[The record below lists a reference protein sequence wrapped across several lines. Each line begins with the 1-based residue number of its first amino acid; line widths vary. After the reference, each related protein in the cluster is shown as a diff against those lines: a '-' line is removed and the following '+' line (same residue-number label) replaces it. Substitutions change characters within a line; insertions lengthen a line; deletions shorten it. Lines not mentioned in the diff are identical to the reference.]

1 MMRVLHLP
9 TAVGGGPSGL
19 SEQLKNLGHE
29 SFVWVIDQNYLN
41 YPVDRVLTDER
52 DPIVVQAFK
61 ALRAGTYVFG
71 RWDIV
76 HFNYGST
83 LFSNG
88 GKLLAMR
95 QRRGGALAGAVTAV
109 LSAAASVLQRL
120 ELAILRARRI
130 PMFVHYQGD
139 DVRQGDYSMAHFDI
153 SIATQVGPG
162 YYTPASDAWKRRQV
176 ALMDRFAAKIY
187 AVNPDLLNVLPER
200 AEFVPYGHVDV
211 QAWTAAYP
219 VLDRARLVFAHAPS
233 NRSVKGT
240 DLILAALD
248 ELRADGFD
256 FELDLIEGLSNEEA
270 LERYRAADVVIDQVY
285 AGWYGGLAVEAM
297 ALGKPVVVYLR
308 DTDLHFLPPG
318 MKDDLPFFRT
328 TPATVKDVLR
338 SVLETPRM
346 ELLERAR
353 LSRAFVERWHDPR
366 EITARIAGDYLRA
379 RSTKKRNGSEIR

>member
-19 SEQLKNLGHE
+19 SEQLKKLGHE
-29 SFVWVIDQNYLN
+29 SVVWTIDQNYLN

-88 GKLLAMR
+88 GKLLSMR

-139 DVRQGDYSMAHFDI
+139 DVRQGDYSLAHFDI

-176 ALMDRFAAKIY
+176 ALMDRFAARIY

-219 VLDRARLVFAHAPS
+219 ALDRARLVFAHAPS

-270 LERYRAADVVIDQVY
+270 LERYRAADVVIDQVH

-328 TPATVKDVLR
+328 TPATIKDVLR
-338 SVLETPRM
+338 NVLETPRT

-366 EITARIAGDYLRA
+366 EITARIAEDYLQA
-379 RSTKKRNGSEIR
+379 RGTKKRNGSEIR

>member
-19 SEQLKNLGHE
+19 SEQLKKLGHE
-29 SFVWVIDQNYLN
+29 SVVWTIDQNYLN

-52 DPIVVQAFK
+52 DPIVVQAFT

-109 LSAAASVLQRL
+109 LSAAASVLQWL

-139 DVRQGDYSMAHFDI
+139 DVRQGDYSLAHFDI

-162 YYTPASDAWKRRQV
+162 YYTLASDAWKRRQV

-219 VLDRARLVFAHAPS
+219 GLDRARLVFAHAPS

-328 TPATVKDVLR
+328 TPATIKDVLR
-338 SVLETPRM
+338 NVLETPRM

-366 EITARIAGDYLRA
+366 EITARMAEDYLRA
-379 RSTKKRNGSEIR
+379 RGTKKRNGSEIR